1 MIVSD
6 ATDTLPI
13 HDLDALR
20 ASVVTLLALKVKTA
34 EIKAMLLQ
42 ANAPASAW
50 LEAMVVM
57 GKPTTPMRIAS
68 ALAIAADR
76 SDLVP
81 GLIEA
86 CKRWKVHPASL
97 VALETRGP
105 LGLGLALGLSREMV
119 RSFPG
124 KRRAR
129 TEQGHW
135 APPTD
140 FLDRT
145 LPEGLVLQE
154 MKMYDQPRLTD
165 LPDYLWVSKKV
176 TLDRLPN
183 LRSLGRFHEGFEG
196 TLIVRACPNLPN
208 LPTLRKL
215 SGLQVDGQPWSRFP
229 EEPIEATQISL
240 TRMRNLE
247 TLDPRLTT
255 RKLTL
260 SLCPLLRELPL
271 LPNLVEAPP
280 QAEPGARRQI
290 SFDNWMPDTSS
301 SQHGLTLIAC
311 HALQTLPEGF
321 RISGTLTLQDCWGFE
336 ALPHQLDVRHLI
348 LRRLPTLRQLPPGL
362 HVRGHLIL
370 DGLANLEQLP
380 EGLQVDGDLVIH
392 QMSRTLGLADNL
404 VVRGK
409 IRIHPS
415 EESLPWPDRPKVFP
429 PVDHLCQLQA
439 LGINP

>member
-1 MIVSD
+1 MTVAE
-6 ATDTLPI
+6 ATDALPV

-20 ASVVTLLALKVKTA
+20 ASVVTLLALKVKPA

-42 ANAPASAW
+42 MNAPASAW

-57 GKPTTPMRIAS
+57 GKPVTPVRIAS
-68 ALAIAADR
+68 ALASAADR
-76 SDLVP
+76 HDLLS

-86 CKRWKVHPASL
+86 CRRWKVHPASL

-105 LGLGLALGLSREMV
+105 LSLGLALGLPRNLV

-135 APPTD
+135 APPRD
-140 FLDRT
+140 FVDQT
-145 LPEGLVLQE
+145 LPEHLVLQE
-154 MKMYDQPRLTD
+154 LKLCEQPRLTG
-165 LPDYLWVSKKV
+165 LPERLWVSKKV

-183 LRSLGRFHEGFEG
+183 LKSLGGFHEGFEG

-208 LPTLRKL
+208 LPALRKL
-215 SGLQVDGQPWSRFP
+215 TGLQVDGQPWSRFP
-229 EEPIEATQISL
+229 VEPIEATQINL
-240 TRMRNLE
+240 TRMRDLE
-247 TLDPRLTT
+247 TLESFLTT
-255 RKLTL
+255 KKLTL

-271 LPNLVEAPP
+271 LSNLVEAPP
-280 QAEPGARRQI
+280 QGESAARRHI

-311 HALQTLPEGF
+311 HALRTLREGF

-348 LRRLPTLRQLPPGL
+348 LRRLPSLHQLPPGL

-370 DGLANLEQLP
+370 DGLAHLERLP

-392 QMSRTLGLADNL
+392 QMPQTLGLASNL
-404 VVRGK
+404 VVLGK

-415 EESLPWPDRPKVFP
+415 EESLLWPDRPKVFP
-429 PVDHLCQLQA
+429 PVDHLCQLEA
-439 LGINP
+439 MGINP